1 MKVAVIG
8 ASGLVGRRILEEL
21 SGKGYDIDGFC
32 SKNSA
37 GKVVSGIKL
46 KRLSK
51 LAIKR
56 YDFAIFSAGSEVAKT
71 YAPIFAKKGAF
82 VIDNSNAFRREKN
95 VPLVIPEV
103 NGDVI
108 NEKTKI
114 IANPNCSTTQV
125 ALALAAIDKV
135 CKIKRVV
142 VSTYQ
147 SASGA
152 GKKGLDDLDNNK
164 TNKFAYPLFDN
175 LLPQIDIPLENG
187 YTLEEDKIIFELK
200 KILGRSDLKV
210 TATAVR
216 VPIHY
221 CHGASVNVE
230 FFENISLEKI
240 KKALENAS
248 GIILRDDIKNLVYPL
263 PLDAFDKREVF
274 VGRLR
279 RDFSTDNAINFW
291 VVADNLRKGAATNTV
306 QILEYIRRNL

>member
-103 NGDVI
+103 NGDAI

-152 GKKGLDDLDNNK
+152 GKKGLEDLDNNK